1 MPFKALKFLKPQ
13 AVPLFLRSLQG
24 DISPDNYCYSPPNLS
39 LPRLAS
45 GFVQQAYPSISGSS
59 YPSVRGSSYPISR
72 GSSYGSYGSSPQTLT
87 SLFGVSGQSSVRIE
101 TPHSGVIQY

>member
-1 MPFKALKFLKPQ
+1 MHFTRTF
-13 AVPLFLRSLQG
+13 F
-24 DISPDNYCYSPPNLS
+24 PDNYCHSSPNLS

-45 GFVQQAYPSISGSS
+45 GFVQQAYPSIRGSSYPSASSSS

-72 GSSYGSYGSSPQTLT
+72 GSSYGSYASSPQTLT